1 MGLHLWSESF
11 GYGSHVINF
20 HWVRLPALRN
30 FGHVA
35 QLVEHLFCTQ
45 DVAGSIPVM
54 TSIFIMKEENKQEDP
69 IVEAIIEHDNA
80 LESLKRSVKEKLEN
94 MPIIPH
100 TEGAS
105 E

>member
-1 MGLHLWSESF
+1 
-11 GYGSHVINF
+11 
-20 HWVRLPALRN
+20 
-30 FGHVA
+30 
-35 QLVEHLFCTQ
+35 
-45 DVAGSIPVM
+45 M

-69 IVEAIIEHDNA
+69 IVEAIIEHGNA